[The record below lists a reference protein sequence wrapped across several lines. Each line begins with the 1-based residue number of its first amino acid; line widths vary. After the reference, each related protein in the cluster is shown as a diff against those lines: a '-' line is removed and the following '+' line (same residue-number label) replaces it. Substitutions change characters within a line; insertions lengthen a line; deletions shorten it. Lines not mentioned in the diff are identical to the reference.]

1 MTKIAVLM
9 STYNGEKYL
18 REQIDSILAQKGN
31 FELTLIIRDDGSKDG
46 TVTILKEYEN
56 LGKIEWYQGVN
67 CGPAISFMELLHKAE
82 GYDYYA
88 FADQDDYWLD
98 CKIRKAVSK
107 LENEKPQLY
116 FGNGLLVNEKL
127 ESLGSHVYKKRPVTD
142 FNTVLCAG
150 GLLGCT
156 MVFNKKLADIVRAKA
171 LPKSIVMHDFY
182 VALICSGAG
191 GEIIYDHKAYI
202 KYRQHGGNVV
212 GVSHG
217 IMGKVKDRIASIRKK
232 PSVSI
237 ESQAQDLLKRYSDVI
252 LSDNKLFLSKVAG
265 YRRTFLSRVSLACSS
280 KTRYVNMNK
289 SITLRLAILLGNR

>member
-1 MTKIAVLM
+1 MDKIAVLM

-31 FELTLIIRDDGSKDG
+31 FELNLIIRDDGSKDG
-46 TVTILKEYEN
+46 TVTILKEYEES
-56 LGKIEWYQGVN
+56 GKIEWYQGAN

-98 CKIRKAVSK
+98 CKIRRAVSRMK
-107 LENEKPQLY
+107 NDKPQLY
-116 FGNGLLVNEKL
+116 FGNGLLVDEKL
-127 ESLGSHVYKKRPVTD
+127 ESLGSNVYKKRPVTD

-156 MVFNKKLADIVRAKA
+156 MVFNKKLADIVRAKE

-182 VALICSGAG
+182 VALICGGVG
-191 GEIIYDHKAYI
+191 GEIIYDHKPYI

-217 IMGKVKDRIASIRKK
+217 ITGKIKDRIASIRKR
-232 PSVSI
+232 PAVSI
-237 ESQAQDLLKRYSDVI
+237 ESQAHDLLKRYSDVI
-252 LSDNKLFLSKVAG
+252 LNDNKEFLSKVAG
-265 YRRTFLSRVSLACSS
+265 YRRTLLSRVALACSL